1 MRSEPQASAYRPD
14 ARIEAIAAWI
24 GDPVPAAAFPKHEL
38 RFRNDRWAHAVGLG
52 DLTHE
57 AWTAHFGRFAP
68 TPDNLHPPLAPGY
81 HCHPLTTSQARQ
93 RGGMEK
99 RD

>member
-52 DLTHE
+52 DLTDE
-57 AWTAHFGRFAP
+57 AWTAHFGRFDP
-68 TPDNLHPPLAPGY
+68 LPDHLPHPLAPRY
-81 HCHPLTTSQARQ
+81 HGHQFRSSKARKSV
-93 RGGMEK
+93 GKGK
-99 RD
+99 SV